1 MCSRAVLAAFPSNES
16 AETKALARLCGVVGE
31 PAENVLFVVA
41 HPDDA
46 VLGAGARLG
55 YFGSVAILHV
65 TDGTPRTLDAAQKSA
80 FGNRK
85 LFRMIRHAE
94 LKAALELITAKSRLH
109 SLPIAEQEAC
119 YHIAD
124 IARWIV
130 QLARRGQVEMLV
142 TQPYEGGHPDHD
154 ACAVACRCAAGL
166 LKSEGVSLPVL
177 ELTGYHFDGAR
188 MRAGGF
194 IPRIGV
200 AAARVPLATEDR
212 RRKLAMMEC
221 FQSQPATLELLPLR
235 SERFRVAPQYDF
247 STAPHAGPVL
257 YELID
262 TVMSGVRWRALA
274 RDAMRELHSEVAA

>member
-1 MCSRAVLAAFPSNES
+1 MCQRAVLAAFGSTDT
-16 AETKALARLCGVVGE
+16 AETNALARLCGVLE
-31 PAENVLFVVA
+31 QPAENVLFVVA

-46 VLGAGARLG
+46 VVGAGARLG
-55 YFGSVAILHV
+55 YFNSLTILHV
-65 TDGTPRTLDAAQKSA
+65 TDGTPRTLSAAQKAA

-85 LFRMIRHAE
+85 MFGVLRRAE
-94 LKAALELITAKSRLH
+94 LKAALELITGKSRLH
-109 SLPIAEQEAC
+109 SLPIAEQEAS

-130 QLARRGQVEMLV
+130 QLARRGQIEMLV
-142 TQPYEGGHPDHD
+142 TQSYEGGHPDHD
-154 ACAVACRCAAGL
+154 ACAVACRCAAER

-200 AAARVPLATEDR
+200 AAARVPLACEDR
-212 RRKLAMMEC
+212 RRKLAMLEC
-221 FQSQPATLELLPLR
+221 FQSQPSTLELLPLR
-235 SERFRVAPQYDF
+235 AERFRVAPQYNF
-247 STAPHAGPVL
+247 GAAPHVGPVL

-262 TVMSGVRWRALA
+262 SGMTGERWRALA
-274 RDAMRELHSEVAA
+274 RDAMRELDAELAA